1 MEELRRSSHL
11 AVGRDLQ
18 SLQPQLGTTS
28 IIRAHSQL
36 LTSGSSDAR
45 ALRMPITSFRDLE
58 VWQCSMELA
67 KCVYRATGTMPFPH
81 RTEIG
86 AQMRKAGVSTPSNV
100 AEGFRQGA
108 LGAYLR
114 HVRIAA
120 GSTAELETQAE
131 LAADLGLWTPHAG
144 AEVRHLAERSGQ
156 MLTGLIRALEQKADK
171 DPNWRRFRP

>member
-1 MEELRRSSHL
+1 
-11 AVGRDLQ
+11 
-18 SLQPQLGTTS
+18 
-28 IIRAHSQL
+28 
-36 LTSGSSDAR
+36 
-45 ALRMPITSFRDLE
+45 
-58 VWQCSMELA
+58 MELA
-67 KCVYRATGTMPFPH
+67 RCVYRATGSMPWPH
-81 RTEIG
+81 RHEIG

-131 LAADLGLWTPHAG
+131 LASDMKLWIPEAG

-156 MLTGLIRALEQKADK
+156 MLTGLIRSLESKAERDG
-171 DPNWRRFRP
+171 PRRR